1 MQSSN
6 NLTMKVEEA
15 VVFLLATEG
24 RGMTTEALAREINLR
39 GLHHRK
45 DGGPVTSEQVYAACM
60 RYKEMFCKDGR
71 LLRLIM

>member
-1 MQSSN
+1 MR
-6 NLTMKVEEA
+6 VDEA

-45 DGGPVTSEQVYAACM
+45 DGKPVSSEQVYAACM
-60 RYKEMFCKDGR
+60 RYKEQFCKDGR
-71 LLRLIM
+71 LIRLMI